1 LITKSDY
8 NFAIRSKLRV
18 SSAGPSAKKIGTC
31 FLFTFKVI
39 VGIFSLF
46 GKKNDT
52 LRKSSSDK
60 TTAKKIKSKSVKAVT
75 STTQDDEQVLSQS
88 ALAQRHIA
96 RATERK
102 IDAIEFEMSRDMSRS
117 RSLPRQPE
125 LPAATSHVT
134 ETSRFEEF
142 ISESSFA
149 DFPSTLP
156 VPDYLFSESTDI
168 AEPSLTQSESVPLL
182 EEAAILFASGQ
193 KNAAEQMLLT
203 TIVQDELGTALQS
216 AWYML
221 FDIYQIDHNQDAFD
235 QLSIEYANKFETSP
249 PTWDSA
255 AVHARVLADTAH
267 DDSTPSLIF
276 PSFLDGNIIKIL
288 EKLQQLSKQTQSLRL
303 DFARVKKVDP
313 VGCGLLLRILKNLKK
328 SKHELILVG
337 AQNLTEKIHLI
348 LEVGR
353 RDETEAPW
361 LLLLELLQFLHFEKL
376 FEEVS
381 IDYCVTFEVSPP
393 SFEIPQNQVGATWP
407 AFTLE
412 EEPSNRF
419 MMPVVIEGR
428 TDGLINQ
435 IAEYAK
441 LHRIVLLD
449 CSHLERVEFGASAQL
464 LSGLV
469 PLAGKKDTTI
479 EFHEVNY
486 LVLSLFNAMGLKNVA
501 AIFPRK
507 R

>member
-1 LITKSDY
+1 
-8 NFAIRSKLRV
+8 
-18 SSAGPSAKKIGTC
+18 
-31 FLFTFKVI
+31 

-60 TTAKKIKSKSVKAVT
+60 TTAKKIKPKGTKAVV
-75 STTQDDEQVLSQS
+75 STIQDDDQVLSQS

-117 RSLPRQPE
+117 RSLLRQPE
-125 LPAATSHVT
+125 LPAATSDVA

-142 ISESSFA
+142 ISEASFA

-168 AEPSLTQSESVPLL
+168 AEPSLAQSESVPLL

-203 TIVQDELGTALQS
+203 AIGQDDPGTALQS

-235 QLSIEYANKFETSP
+235 QISIEYASKFETSP
-249 PTWDSA
+249 PIWDSV

-267 DDSTPSLIF
+267 DDSTPSLTF
-276 PSFLDGNIIKIL
+276 PSSLDGNVIKLL

-303 DFARVKKVDP
+303 DFTRVKKVDP
-313 VGCGLLLRILKNLKK
+313 VGCGLLLRVLKNLKK

-337 AQNLTEKIHLI
+337 AQDLTDKIRLI

-353 RDETEAPW
+353 RDETETPW

-393 SFEIPQNQVGATWP
+393 SFEARQNQVGATWP
-407 AFTLE
+407 AFILE

-419 MMPVVIEGR
+419 MMPVVVEGR

-435 IAEYAK
+435 ITEYAK
-441 LHRIVLLD
+441 SHSTVLLD

-479 EFHEVNY
+479 EFHDVNY